1 MTVIT
6 LSIVASLVLYFIA
19 PADYSYS
26 FCIVCTLLFL
36 LSGITLIRNNC
47 KYTLMKFEFFFLFA
61 FFFTNFVYAV
71 FYYPI
76 NPYFSLFSESFNENY
91 INKGAALSAV
101 AISCFCLGVYDKHPE
116 KELKKKNT
124 VSNLAVPAT
133 FANVLL
139 LIFIPYLFALYGTG
153 QYVTDFTKSNINT
166 FVLYLVYYVIFAIMT
181 KHRMSMTGLVTHSS
195 NGLFMLLTGA
205 MVALLLMI
213 GSRSNP
219 LHIALLFLFLYN
231 FYQRKLKNKYVILA
245 MVVGVSLMGF
255 VGVVRGGAE
264 FSAGEMGSVLDIG
277 NDLTINN
284 RSLYVLMEY
293 ADQHSYTFGRTML
306 LQLAAVI
313 PWGQSMLLSITGM
326 KIQAFDSSSFVT
338 WLYYG
343 DQPFEIGFGT
353 NLIGDIYLSFGLI
366 GVIVLM
372 YLYGRILTSLYH
384 NALDGNHKA
393 ALVYGLMFMEVIF
406 LTRAGLLT
414 SLRPIAW
421 TFIYYYLFNGLGKQ
435 KQIKQQLN

>member
-1 MTVIT
+1 
-6 LSIVASLVLYFIA
+6 
-19 PADYSYS
+19 
-26 FCIVCTLLFL
+26 
-36 LSGITLIRNNC
+36 
-47 KYTLMKFEFFFLFA
+47 MKFEFFFLFA

-71 FYYPI
+71 FYFPI
-76 NPYFSLFSESFNENY
+76 NPYFSLFAESFNEDY
-91 INKGAALSAV
+91 INKGAALSSLA
-101 AISCFCLGVYDKHPE
+101 ASCFCLGIYDKHPE
-116 KELKKKNT
+116 RELKKKNAR
-124 VSNLAVPAT
+124 SNLAIPT
-133 FANVLL
+133 IFADILL
-139 LIFIPYLFALYGTG
+139 LIFIPYLLALYGTG

-166 FVLYLVYYVIFAIMT
+166 FVLYLVYYVIFAMMT
-181 KHRMSMTGLVTHSS
+181 KRKMTVSNLMTHPSE
-195 NGLFMLLTGA
+195 GAFILLTGA
-205 MVALLLMI
+205 MVTLLLLI

-231 FYQRKLKNKYVILA
+231 FYQYKLKNRYVILA
-245 MVVGVSLMGF
+245 MVVGVALMGV
-255 VGVVRGGAE
+255 VGVVRGGQE

-306 LQLAAVI
+306 LQIAAVI

-326 KIQAFDSSSFVT
+326 KMQAFDSSSFVT

-366 GVIVLM
+366 GVVVLM
-372 YLYGRILTSLYH
+372 YLYGKLLKTLYN
-384 NALDGNHKA
+384 NALEGNTKA
-393 ALVYGLMFMEVIF
+393 TLVYGLMFMEVIF

-421 TFIYYYLFNGLGKQ
+421 TFIYYYLFNGIRKKETRKLSTVAG
-435 KQIKQQLN
+435 